1 MLNALRHYSLAAIM
15 PEGVCYVHSIR
26 LEIGRWHP
34 NRAATANDIMTK
46 NPFFMYCKIYRH
58 SAKRAPQLRCPF
70 CAMSAGQLMV
80 SLLDYCCVKIL
91 LFTISSSAVTARS

>member
-46 NPFFMYCKIYRH
+46 K
-58 SAKRAPQLRCPF
+58 
-70 CAMSAGQLMV
+70 
-80 SLLDYCCVKIL
+80 SLLYVL
-91 LFTISSSAVTARS
+91 